1 MADELVVA
9 KDPLAVEFGRRGGK
23 SRLTKMTAEERS
35 RIARLAAQ
43 ARWGKK
49 AIAPDPNDPNGPHRD
64 RQCAEAGIMTTS
76 RRPAHRATS
85 ARLSGRSHAAA
96 A

>member
-1 MADELVVA
+1 MANDLVVA

-49 AIAPDPNDPNGPHRD
+49 ADAPNPTDPSGPHRD
-64 RQCAEAGIMTTS
+64 RQGAEAGIMLS
-76 RRPAHRATS
+76 GRRPASRAHS
-85 ARLSGRSHAAA
+85 DRLSGRSHAAA